1 MSVASTIGDGGV
13 FFLKFAES
21 CWEQSNF
28 KYVSAAVI
36 MMQRAYVSA
45 TGWCRV
51 CTKLTGLVCY
61 PFRAWQGFF
70 AGIHRVQ
77 GPIPGPWYIPGR
89 GTYSYCFSS
98 RLNASSDQLQ

>member
-36 MMQRAYVSA
+36 MMQRA
-45 TGWCRV
+45 G
-51 CTKLTGLVCY
+51 
-61 PFRAWQGFF
+61 
-70 AGIHRVQ
+70 AGCA
-77 GPIPGPWYIPGR
+77 P
-89 GTYSYCFSS
+89 
-98 RLNASSDQLQ
+98 N